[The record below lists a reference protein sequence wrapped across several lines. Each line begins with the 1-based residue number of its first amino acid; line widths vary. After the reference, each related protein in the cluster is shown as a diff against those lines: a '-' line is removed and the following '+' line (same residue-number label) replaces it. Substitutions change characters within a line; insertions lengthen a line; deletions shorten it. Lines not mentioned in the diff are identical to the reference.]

1 MKKLRVGLTDY
12 KKIIQYLRDF
22 GKICC
27 HKAKEIGV
35 NTPSARLSELEK
47 KGIITQAF
55 NKETCEYS
63 SKKHSIYVLAKEPK
77 NEPKENKTI
86 KKEVIIDF
94 IKNKGE
100 VCIHSLNNEE
110 QSPLKSKG
118 HKYISTIVYKLFL
131 KGILKRKL
139 GKCKYY
145 NESHYIYYLKEGKEE
160 INSDLKKLVGVVSEK
175 HLKKNL
181 HKIEVFVDGEK
192 KFSLEIEL

>member
-1 MKKLRVGLTDY
+1 MKKLKIGLTNH
-12 KKIIQYLRDF
+12 KKIIEYLKDF
-22 GKICC
+22 GWICC
-27 HKAKEIGV
+27 HKAKEIGI
-35 NTPSARLSELEK
+35 NTPSARFSELEK
-47 KGIITQAF
+47 KGIITRTF

-63 SKKHSIYVLAKEPK
+63 NKKHTIYVLTKEPK
-77 NEPKENKTI
+77 NEPKENKII

-94 IKNKGE
+94 IKNKGK

-110 QSPLKSKG
+110 QSPLKNKG
-118 HKYISTIVYKLFL
+118 HKYISIVVYKLFL

-145 NESHYIYYLKEGKEE
+145 KELHYIYYLGKEE

-192 KFSLEIEL
+192 KFSLEMEI

>member
-1 MKKLRVGLTDY
+1 MKNLRVGLTDY

-22 GKICC
+22 GWICC

-55 NKETCEYS
+55 NKETCEHS

-77 NEPKENKTI
+77 NEPKTI
-86 KKEVIIDF
+86 KKEVILDF

-118 HKYISTIVYKLFL
+118 HKNISTKLYILFS
-131 KGILKRKL
+131 KGVLKRKL

-145 NESHYIYYLKEGKEE
+145 NESHYIYYLKEKKEE

>member
-12 KKIIQYLRDF
+12 KKIIEYLKDF

-55 NKETCEYS
+55 IKETCEYS
-63 SKKHSIYVLAKEPK
+63 NKRHIVYVLAKEPK

-118 HKYISTIVYKLFL
+118 HKNISAKLYILFS
-131 KGILKRKL
+131 KGVLKRKL

-145 NESHYIYYLKEGKEE
+145 SEPHYIYYLKEKKEE

-175 HLKKNL
+175 HLKK
-181 HKIEVFVDGEK
+181 KIEVFVDGEK
-192 KFSLEIEL
+192 KFSLEMEL